1 MIYANPVHI
10 ILFGIKL
17 NMDWSGSHAWK
28 MKRIIY
34 TLYNLRKVAG
44 TYGESWLYVLHF
56 VYVDLYA
63 NGYIPTLYSLLGFS
77 VSVIT

>member
-1 MIYANPVHI
+1 M
-10 ILFGIKL
+10 LTGFGFNQVWIVGLVVTLGK
-17 NMDWSGSHAWK
+17 WRGTSY
-28 MKRIIY
+28 I
-34 TLYNLRKVAG
+34 LYNLRKVAG

>member
-1 MIYANPVHI
+1 
-10 ILFGIKL
+10 
-17 NMDWSGSHAWK
+17 